1 MRERSAGRSSPSCR
15 SNTTTIA
22 LAKIYVV
29 IVTVACIFCMA
40 LVGGLQQSARAPKE
54 GALQSLHQHPVKS
67 LAPPV
72 SSLKVLPPARQVGRN
87 LERSGSTAEV
97 ESLSQD
103 LALAFHRSGVLPREH
118 MDITET
124 ELHQAEPEHDEDAVQ
139 LKETHPLVCVG
150 KDCHIENEMEE
161 EKRANRRAGIRDAKI
176 DRVQKDENR
185 QASPRHHS
193 PSASAQIDLKRML
206 EQKRAQ
212 QQNKLKHKYRP
223 QWVHHHLSW
232 PPKAMLAFRA
242 QAKHSIQD
250 LIADMENREN
260 PCYRSNGVVR
270 CP

>member
-40 LVGGLQQSARAPKE
+40 FVGGLQQPARAPKE

-87 LERSGSTAEV
+87 LERSGSTVREPLFPPPPPPPPPPPSSMRSRCHRSYTHVYILVCTHAYSQAEV

-124 ELHQAEPEHDEDAVQ
+124 ELHQAEPEHDEDVWPIA
-139 LKETHPLVCVG
+139 
-150 KDCHIENEMEE
+150 
-161 EKRANRRAGIRDAKI
+161 
-176 DRVQKDENR
+176 
-185 QASPRHHS
+185 HS
-193 PSASAQIDLKRML
+193 P
-206 EQKRAQ
+206 
-212 QQNKLKHKYRP
+212 
-223 QWVHHHLSW
+223 
-232 PPKAMLAFRA
+232 
-242 QAKHSIQD
+242 
-250 LIADMENREN
+250 
-260 PCYRSNGVVR
+260 
-270 CP
+270 